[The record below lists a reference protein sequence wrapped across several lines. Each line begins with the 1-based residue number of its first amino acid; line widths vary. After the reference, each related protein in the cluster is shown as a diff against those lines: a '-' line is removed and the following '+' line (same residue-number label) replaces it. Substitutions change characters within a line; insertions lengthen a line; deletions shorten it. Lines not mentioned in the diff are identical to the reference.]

1 MVVPHEVLAI
11 VKPMSSNGNH
21 GALTCSVVV
30 CTNNRPVELEKCL
43 AGVFRQAL
51 LPMEVL
57 VVDNAHDERALALSK
72 KMGAR
77 YCQEMNVGASQARN
91 RGISESKGDI
101 IAYLDDDACPDSDWL
116 ANLVRAFDDPKVMA
130 VGGRVLAP
138 EGDPE
143 AKKLCALL
151 KGPGSLMEPMVVD
164 KSHPK
169 WFEMTVFGGL
179 GMNGNM
185 AFRRVA
191 FEHVSGF
198 DVRLGLPGAA
208 GEEQFAVFNL
218 VDRGFKAAYAP
229 GAVVTHPTSFTVEG
243 LRARYFA
250 ACSYAISYII
260 FFFVNVPQYRGK
272 LLKFLFEAMRGVK
285 REWRGAPT
293 QDVHPAMEMSRPR
306 VLAARLRG
314 VWLYFRSRQRHKA
327 IQVS

>member
-1 MVVPHEVLAI
+1 
-11 VKPMSSNGNH
+11 MSSNGSH
-21 GALTCSVVV
+21 GSLTCSVVV
-30 CTNNRPVELEKCL
+30 CTKNRPAELEKCL
-43 AGVFRQAL
+43 AGVSRQTI

-57 VVDNAHDERALALSK
+57 VVDNANDERALALSK
-72 KMGAR
+72 KMGTR
-77 YCQEMNVGASQARN
+77 YCQEINIGASQARN

-101 IAYLDDDACPDSDWL
+101 IAYLDDDAYPDSDWL
-116 ANLVRAFDDPKVMA
+116 ANFLRAFNDPDVMA

-138 EGDPE
+138 EGNAE
-143 AKKLCALL
+143 AKQLCALL

-179 GMNGNM
+179 GMNGSSI
-185 AFRRVA
+185 AFRRAA

-198 DVRLGLPGAA
+198 DLRLGLPGAA

-243 LRARYFA
+243 LRTRYFA
-250 ACSYAISYII
+250 ACSYAISYIL

-272 LLKFLFEAMRGVK
+272 LLKFLFEALRGVK
-285 REWRGAPT
+285 REWRGT
-293 QDVHPAMEMSRPR
+293 QSRGVHPAMKLSRAR
-306 VLAARLRG
+306 VFAARLRG
-314 VWLYFRSRQRHKA
+314 VWLYWHSRQRRKSV
-327 IQVS
+327 QVA